1 MSIQTIETMVTW
13 LESNLTENPCL
24 ADMSKFV
31 GYSPYYCSSKF
42 HETLGVPF
50 KTYLKRRKL
59 CLAAQ
64 DLKETKERIIDIA
77 FKYGFTS
84 HEAFTR
90 SFVHEYGYSPRQYRK
105 EEPILNLFQRPII
118 NQTE

>member
-13 LESNLTENPCL
+13 LESNMTENPCL

-42 HETLGVPF
+42 HETLGIPF

-59 CLAAQ
+59 CLTAQ
-64 DLKETKERIIDIA
+64 DLKKTK
-77 FKYGFTS
+77 
-84 HEAFTR
+84 
-90 SFVHEYGYSPRQYRK
+90 K
-105 EEPILNLFQRPII
+105 ELLILLSSMVLHPMRPLQDHLYMSMVTVQDNIGKKSLF
-118 NQTE
+118 